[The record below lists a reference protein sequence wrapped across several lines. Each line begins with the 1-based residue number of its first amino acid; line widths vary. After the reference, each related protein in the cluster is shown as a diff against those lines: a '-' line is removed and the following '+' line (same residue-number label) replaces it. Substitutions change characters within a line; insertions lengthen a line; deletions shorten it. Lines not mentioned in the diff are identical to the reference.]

1 MGFNL
6 ITLDSELL
14 PSAFAACSDTCFLLL
29 KTEPMPKLKQVSLS
43 FHMFIYFL
51 NYGELSVLYTLLDY
65 VI

>member
-1 MGFNL
+1 MGFSL
-6 ITLDSELL
+6 ITLGLELL

-51 NYGELSVLYTLLDY
+51 NYGECF
-65 VI
+65 